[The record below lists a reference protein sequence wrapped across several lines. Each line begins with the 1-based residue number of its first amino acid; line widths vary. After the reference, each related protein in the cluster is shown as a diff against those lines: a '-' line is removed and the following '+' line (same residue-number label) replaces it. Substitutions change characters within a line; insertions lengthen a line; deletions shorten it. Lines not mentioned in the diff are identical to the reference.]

1 MCVCGGFKREYMK
14 GVGDLLAVLV
24 FVVHDAFKSQ
34 TCKVLKHK
42 IIVLGDAA
50 GERDTWLVHGVA
62 DISTPGRKVKN
73 V

>member
-1 MCVCGGFKREYMK
+1 MK

-34 TCKVLKHK
+34 TCKVLEHK

-50 GERDTWLVHGVA
+50 GDRDTWLVNEVA
-62 DISTPGRKVKN
+62 LSINRYIYPRSKVKR